1 MAELEEVAADI
12 LTGRTHRHLVDVDVS
27 QNLLTQ
33 KSILVHQKALKPF
46 LALKSEAE
54 KQGFDLCIC
63 SGFRSFERQMLIWN
77 EKLLG
82 DRPVL
87 DELGGRINLI
97 ELDPWQQIQAVLR
110 WSALPGT
117 SRHHWG
123 SDFDVY
129 DANAMPEGYQIQ
141 LTTSE
146 CEGEGIFAPMHEWLN
161 SVLIKG
167 QHKSKGFYRPYAIDL
182 GGVSPEPWHISY
194 APIANSYAQQLTGDI
209 IKQQLLDNLEL
220 VSLDTVLKYLDE
232 IIRRFV
238 RVSGEDNL

>member
-1 MAELEEVAADI
+1 MAELEKIAADI
-12 LTGRTHRHLVDVDVS
+12 LTGLTDRHLVDVALS
-27 QNLLTQ
+27 QNSRAQ
-33 KSILVHQKALKPF
+33 NSVLVHQKALTPF
-46 LALKSEAE
+46 LDLKTEAA

-77 EKLLG
+77 QKLLG
-82 DRPVL
+82 ERPVI
-87 DELGGRINLI
+87 DELGDPINMSQ
-97 ELDPWQQIQAVLR
+97 LDSWQQIQAVLR

-123 SDFDVY
+123 SDFDIY

-141 LTTSE
+141 LTTDE
-146 CEGEGIFAPMHEWLN
+146 CEGEGVFAPMHEWL
-161 SVLIKG
+161 SGVFIKW
-167 QHKSKGFYRPYAIDL
+167 QERSKGFYRPYAIDR

-194 APIANSYAQQLTGDI
+194 APISNSYARQLTTEI
-209 IKQQLLDNLEL
+209 VKQQLLNNLEL

-238 RVSGEDNL
+238 DVSVDDNV

>member
-1 MAELEEVAADI
+1 MAELEQVAADI
-12 LTGRTHRHLVDVDVS
+12 LTGLTDRHLVDVAVS
-27 QNLLTQ
+27 QNSLNQ
-33 KSILVHQKALKPF
+33 KSILVHQKVLKPF
-46 LALKSEAE
+46 LDLKGQAE

-63 SGFRSFERQMLIWN
+63 SGFRSFERQSLIWN

-82 DRPVL
+82 ARPVM
-87 DELGGRINLI
+87 DELGERINLT

-129 DANAMPEGYQIQ
+129 DANAMPEGYQVQ
-141 LTTSE
+141 LTVSE

-167 QHKSKGFYRPYAIDL
+167 QQRSKGFYRPYAIDR

-194 APIANSYAQQLTGDI
+194 APIANSYAQQLTTEM

-238 RVSGEDNL
+238 RVSDEDNL

>member
-12 LTGRTHRHLVDVDVS
+12 LTGRTHRHLVDVAVS
-27 QNLLTQ
+27 QKLLTQ
-33 KSILVHQKALKPF
+33 KSVLVHQKALKPF
-46 LALKSEAE
+46 MSLKDEAE

-82 DRPVL
+82 VRPVM
-87 DELGGRINLI
+87 DELGGPINLI

-141 LTTSE
+141 LTVSE

-167 QHKSKGFYRPYAIDL
+167 QQQSKGFYRPYAIDR

-194 APIANSYAQQLTGDI
+194 GPIANSFAQQLTGDI
-209 IKQQLLDNLEL
+209 IRQQLLDNLEL